1 MKRKSSAREK
11 LLDAAFEEVYIN
23 GYAATSVD
31 TILQKA
37 GVPKGSLYHH
47 FGSKKALV
55 LAMVK
60 ERLFTKMDQ
69 FFMFEKKP
77 GCSVYE
83 SFRKTFAAV
92 SKNRLLITYGCPLYR
107 LMVELSPV
115 DQDFDKLLLT
125 KYEEMQ
131 KGIASLLHA
140 GIESGEFT
148 EDLDADKFAR
158 FMLSASWG
166 ILSLSPSIS
175 SPKAFLEQSG
185 YIFKMLEEY
194 RR

>member
-11 LLDAAFEEVYIN
+11 LLDAAFEEIYIN

-77 GCSVYE
+77 ECSVYE

-92 SKNRLLITYGCPLYR
+92 SKNRLLITNGCPLYR

-131 KGIASLLHA
+131 KGIASLLHT
-140 GIESGEFT
+140 GIENGEFSK
-148 EDLDADKFAR
+148 ELDADKFAR

-185 YIFKMLEEY
+185 HIFKILEGY